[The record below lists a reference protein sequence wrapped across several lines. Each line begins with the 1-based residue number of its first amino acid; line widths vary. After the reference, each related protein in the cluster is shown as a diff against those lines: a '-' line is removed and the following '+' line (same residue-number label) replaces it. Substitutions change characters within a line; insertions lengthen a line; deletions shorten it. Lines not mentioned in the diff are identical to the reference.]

1 VQPRDG
7 GNRGEW
13 GYDHMAIED
22 FETQRVTG
30 NRAGSAAVPA
40 GTKRRRSRRGGESI
54 PGSPTESLPLIRSD
68 EDRGVLQSALAAVR
82 TELGFETASVFA
94 SSPDGW
100 RLLER
105 DGPVRP
111 WHGVLD
117 PGILEGTSEAAEYPD
132 VSTVPGVGPRL
143 GALGCRSLAMLPLPQ
158 STRLLLDSGTRVPT
172 GGWIDRARP
181 YLDLMAI
188 MTGPAWMAAGALR
201 NHEEVA
207 ALSRT
212 FAACQ
217 ELLSSADAQT
227 EDLLEK
233 VKEALRADELF
244 LIHEN
249 AGRVLVMAS
258 PGGTARELSPEARN
272 WLGLVG
278 DSDFDDDRLRSLAIL
293 VGASSRALAAASGR
307 DGAEHELLVAGW
319 AEGPALTPV
328 SMDVVAHAVSTA
340 RAAMQ
345 TRHRAV
351 TSVVDRERARMAYA
365 LHDDL
370 IQTVTGAVLELE
382 ALRKRFERDPQE
394 AISALNRSTSE
405 VRRALV
411 ELRGTLFELSQA
423 EDEPEAPTAPLARYV
438 EDVVQ
443 RWRLPARVAVKGDL
457 NAVAP
462 RVLSVAYSVIRE
474 GLTNAAKHAAGS
486 NVTVTLSAS
495 DNELTVTVAD
505 TGRGF
510 TQDKENAAR
519 AANHFGLNMLRA
531 RVQDVGGA
539 LDVQSRAGRGTRL
552 VAHLPMRTEQQ

>member
-1 VQPRDG
+1 MQPPDG

-30 NRAGSAAVPA
+30 SAAVPA
-40 GTKRRRSRRGGESI
+40 GTKRRRPRGGGSA
-54 PGSPTESLPLIRSD
+54 PGSPTESFPLIRND
-68 EDRGVLQSALAAVR
+68 QDRGLLRAALAAVR
-82 TELGFETASVFA
+82 EELGFETASVFA

-117 PGILEGTSEAAEYPD
+117 PGILEGTSEASEYHD
-132 VSTVPGVGPRL
+132 VTTVPGVGPRL
-143 GALGCRSLAMLPLPQ
+143 ATLGCQSLAMLPLPQ

-217 ELLSSADAQT
+217 ELLSSADART

-244 LIHEN
+244 LIHEK
-249 AGRVLVMAS
+249 AGSAFVIAS
-258 PGGTARELSPEARN
+258 PGGTVRELSPEARN

-278 DSDFDDDRLRSLAIL
+278 DSDLDDDRLRSLAIL

-382 ALRKRFERDPQE
+382 AIRKRIERDPQE
-394 AISALNRSTSE
+394 AISALDRSTSE
-405 VRRALV
+405 VRRALT

-438 EDVVQ
+438 EDVVK

-462 RVLSVAYSVIRE
+462 RVLAVAYSVIRE

-495 DNELTVTVAD
+495 EDELTVTVAD
-505 TGRGF
+505 SGRGF
-510 TQDKENAAR
+510 TQDQANAAR

-539 LDVQSRAGRGTRL
+539 LDVQSRAGRGTRII
-552 VAHLPMRTEQQ
+552 AHLPMRTEPR

>member
-1 VQPRDG
+1 MTG
-7 GNRGEW
+7 GS
-13 GYDHMAIED
+13 
-22 FETQRVTG
+22 
-30 NRAGSAAVPA
+30 AGSAAPSR
-40 GTKRRRSRRGGESI
+40 TQRRRPRRTDTALPDPS
-54 PGSPTESLPLIRSD
+54 SDSFPLIGSD
-68 EDRGVLQSALAAVR
+68 EDRGVLRTALAGVR
-82 TELGFETASVFA
+82 KELGFETASVYA

-105 DGPVRP
+105 EGPVRP

-117 PGILEGTSEAAEYPD
+117 PGILEGTSEVAEYSD
-132 VSTVPGVGPRL
+132 VSAVPGVGPRL
-143 GALGCRSLAMLPLPQ
+143 AALGCRSVAMLPLPQ
-158 STRLLLDSGTRVPT
+158 STRLLLDSGTRVPS

-217 ELLSSADAQT
+217 EVLSTADARA
-227 EDLLEK
+227 EDLLDR
-233 VKEALRADELF
+233 VREALRADELF
-244 LIHEN
+244 LVREN
-249 AGRVLVMAS
+249 ESTAFVMTS
-258 PGGTARELSPEARN
+258 PGGTVRDLSPEARN
-272 WLGLVG
+272 WLSLVREG
-278 DSDFDDDRLRSLAIL
+278 GFDDERLRTVAIL

-307 DGAEHELLVAGW
+307 EGSEHELVVAGW
-319 AEGPALTPV
+319 AEGPSLSAV
-328 SMDVVAHAVSTA
+328 SMDVAAHAVSTA
-340 RAAMQ
+340 LAAMQ

-351 TSVVDRERARMAYA
+351 SSVVDRERTRMAYA

-382 ALRKRFERDPQE
+382 ALRKRIERDPEE
-394 AISALNRSTSE
+394 AIGALDRSTWE
-405 VRRALV
+405 VRRALA
-411 ELRGTLFELSQA
+411 ELRGTLFELSQGD
-423 EDEPEAPTAPLARYV
+423 DEPEAPTAPLARYV
-438 EDVVQ
+438 EDVVK

-462 RVLSVAYSVIRE
+462 RVLAVAYSVIRE

-505 TGRGF
+505 SGRGF
-510 TQDKENAAR
+510 SRDDENAAR

-531 RVQDVGGA
+531 RVHDVGGT
-539 LDVQSRAGRGTRL
+539 LDVQSRSGRGARL
-552 VAHLPMRTEQQ
+552 IAHLPMRTEPR